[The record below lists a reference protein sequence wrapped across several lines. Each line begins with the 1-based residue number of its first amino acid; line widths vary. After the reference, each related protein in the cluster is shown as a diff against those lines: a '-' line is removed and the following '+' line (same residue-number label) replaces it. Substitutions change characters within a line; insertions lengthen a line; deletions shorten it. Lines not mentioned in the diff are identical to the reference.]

1 MAKNK
6 KYDKAAVESALHAI
20 RNGLSYIKASV
31 QFKVPKTTI
40 IEKNKKKY
48 SHDKPGAPTILT
60 PKEENHLVQWIV
72 TLGKAGFPVTKTQLI
87 ESVTELLKTLDRENP
102 FKDGVPG
109 RHWYKGFLKRH
120 KEISCRVSQNLTKA
134 RADVTEIGICDW
146 FQRVQNYVD
155 ENQIQAIIEDPTRI
169 FNCDETAFFL
179 APKENRVLVPKSM
192 KKVYARIANDEK
204 DNLTV
209 LLSVRADGVIAAPLV
224 IFPYKR
230 MPTNIK
236 LKYPKGCGWG
246 LGQSDSGWM
255 TSETFYEYI
264 TNVLHPWLK
273 NNKVQMPVVL
283 YLDGHSSHLSLP
295 VIEFCKDVGIIL
307 IALLPNST
315 HTLQPLD
322 VGLFKSLKQSWKE
335 CVRTWKMKND
345 SRKLDRE
352 DFATVLKICLEKF
365 NSQSL
370 AENAFRKCGLH
381 PFNADNVDYSLIL
394 DKKISTVSPASNSNE
409 SSIVCTCDKNNQFLK
424 EFEERLDPEILQ
436 QFTSTI
442 HCQ

>member
-1 MAKNK
+1 
-6 KYDKAAVESALHAI
+6 
-20 RNGLSYIKASV
+20 
-31 QFKVPKTTI
+31 
-40 IEKNKKKY
+40 
-48 SHDKPGAPTILT
+48 
-60 PKEENHLVQWIV
+60 
-72 TLGKAGFPVTKTQLI
+72 
-87 ESVTELLKTLDRENP
+87 
-102 FKDGVPG
+102 
-109 RHWYKGFLKRH
+109 
-120 KEISCRVSQNLTKA
+120 
-134 RADVTEIGICDW
+134 
-146 FQRVQNYVD
+146 
-155 ENQIQAIIEDPTRI
+155 
-169 FNCDETAFFL
+169 
-179 APKENRVLVPKSM
+179 M

-209 LLSVRADGVIAAPLV
+209 LLTVRADGVIAAPLV

-370 AENAFRKCGLH
+370 AENVAYIHLM
-381 PFNADNVDYSLIL
+381 LI
-394 DKKISTVSPASNSNE
+394 TWTTA
-409 SSIVCTCDKNNQFLK
+409 
-424 EFEERLDPEILQ
+424 
-436 QFTSTI
+436 
-442 HCQ
+442 